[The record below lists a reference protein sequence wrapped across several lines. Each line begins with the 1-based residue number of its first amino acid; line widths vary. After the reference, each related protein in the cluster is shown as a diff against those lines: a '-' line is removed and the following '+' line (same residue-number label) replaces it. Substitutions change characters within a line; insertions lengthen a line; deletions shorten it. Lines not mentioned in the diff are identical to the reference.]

1 MQTKS
6 REEARPAQPT
16 RWPCGTAILAA
27 ALALLAPGVAEG
39 AARAEMT
46 LRFGAQKPGAVT
58 SMHLGVLYRGAGEP
72 DGKPSPIRAA
82 TIETPAG
89 TRLESASIPPCA
101 ADDEEFS
108 ARGRDACPAESRL
121 GAGTLTAI
129 TGFGPPFDPF
139 PTEVTVFKTAE
150 GWVEVVQ
157 RPGTSAGLGADRARI
172 KGSTV
177 SLSPPPTP
185 GGQPD
190 GRTAIRDV
198 DLDFPATGFVGTPP
212 ICPADGLWRTRGR
225 FTFEDGV
232 TATATA
238 TTPCRGTGAS
248 ARGARPAMRVRVIP
262 SRVPAGRRRHFA
274 VRVSSPDP
282 RCRRGA
288 AIWIGGRRPRTDA
301 RGRASASLAFRAP
314 GRHAVVARKAGC
326 RTATAPIMVR
336 RA

>member
-1 MQTKS
+1 MRPKS
-6 REEARPAQPT
+6 TGVARLAQPT
-16 RWPCGTAILAA
+16 RWVFGRAALVA
-27 ALALLAPGVAEG
+27 ALALAPGVAQ
-39 AARAEMT
+39 AAPRAEMT
-46 LRFGAQKPGAVT
+46 LRFAAQKPGAVT
-58 SMHLGVLYRGAGEP
+58 SMHLGVLYRGAGDP
-72 DGKPSPIRAA
+72 DGKPSPIHSA
-82 TIETPAG
+82 TIEAPAG
-89 TRLESASIPPCA
+89 TRLASASIPPCA
-101 ADDEEFS
+101 AGDEEFS

-121 GAGTLTAI
+121 GTGTLTAI

-139 PTEVTVFKTAE
+139 STEVTVFKTAE

-157 RPGTSAGLGADRARI
+157 RSGTGVGLGADRARI

-177 SLSPPPTP
+177 VLGPPPTP
-185 GGQPD
+185 GGPPD

-198 DLDFPATGFVGTPP
+198 DLDFPATGFVVTPAA
-212 ICPADGLWRTRGR
+212 CPGDGLWRTRGR

-238 TTPCRGTGAS
+238 TTPCRGTGA
-248 ARGARPAMRVRVIP
+248 AAPGARPAMRVRVTP
-262 SRVPAGRRRHFA
+262 GTVRAGRRTRFR
-274 VRVSSPDP
+274 VRVSSSDA

-301 RGRASASLAFRAP
+301 RGRASALLAFRAP

-326 RTATAPIMVR
+326 RRATAAIVVR

>member
-1 MQTKS
+1 MQAKGRGES
-6 REEARPAQPT
+6 RRAQTT
-16 RWPCGTAILAA
+16 RWALGSTVLLTALA
-27 ALALLAPGVAEG
+27 ALAPG
-39 AARAEMT
+39 AAQGAPRAEMT
-46 LRFGAQKPGAVT
+46 LRFAAQKPGAVS
-58 SMHLGVLYRGAGEP
+58 SMHLGVVYRGAGEP
-72 DGKPSPIRAA
+72 DGKPSPIHSA
-82 TIETPAG
+82 TIEAPAG
-89 TRLESASIPPCA
+89 TRLASASIPPCA
-101 ADDEEFS
+101 AGDEEFR

-129 TGFGPPFDPF
+129 TGFGRPFDPF

-157 RPGTSAGLGADRARI
+157 RPETSVGLGADRARI

-177 SLSPPPTP
+177 VLSPPPTP
-185 GGQPD
+185 GGPPD

-198 DLDFPATGFVGTPP
+198 DLDFPATGFVMTPP
-212 ICPADGLWRTRGR
+212 ACPADGLWRSRGS

-238 TTPCRGTGAS
+238 TTPCRGSGTA
-248 ARGARPAMRVRVIP
+248 ARGARPAMRVLVIP
-262 SRVPAGRRRHFA
+262 SVVRAGRRTRFG
-274 VRVSSPDP
+274 VRVSSADP

-301 RGRASASLAFRAP
+301 RGRAKASLAFRAP

-326 RTATAPIMVR
+326 RRATATIVVR